1 MHDEDLALAISAA
14 HSAGDLLLE
23 FWSEREGLT
32 ISSKRAGDF
41 VSEADTT
48 AENHLREVLL
58 AGQQDDHWLG
68 EEGGAHGQGSRRW
81 IVDPL
86 DGTTNF
92 LRGIPHWSVSIALE
106 VDGELKV
113 GVVHDPVHKETFA
126 AQLGGGAKLNGV
138 GIKPSDTTVFG
149 SALFGTGVPFGTM
162 AHIEDTT
169 KQIARLMPHCAG
181 IRRMGSAALDLAYV
195 ACGRLDG
202 FWERRLQLW
211 DIAAGLLILRE
222 AGAIVEGFDPL
233 EKPEVSGSVVCAN
246 KALFAEFSGY
256 LRAN

>member
-1 MHDEDLALAISAA
+1 MHDKDLALAIRAA

-58 AGQQDDHWLG
+58 AGQQDDNWLG
-68 EEGGAHGQGSRRW
+68 EEGGAQGQGSRRW

-92 LRGIPHWSVSIALE
+92 LRGIPHWAVSIALE

-113 GVVHDPVHKETFA
+113 GVVHDPVHNETFA
-126 AQLGGGAKLNGV
+126 AQLGGGANAERSRDKALGHHRVWVCAVWNRSSFWHHGPHR
-138 GIKPSDTTVFG
+138 GHHLADRSPHAALRWYSKDGLG
-149 SALFGTGVPFGTM
+149 SARSCIRCM
-162 AHIEDTT
+162 R
-169 KQIARLMPHCAG
+169 QARWLLGAKA
-181 IRRMGSAALDLAYV
+181 AALGH
-195 ACGRLDG
+195 C
-202 FWERRLQLW
+202 RR
-211 DIAAGLLILRE
+211 IAHTSR
-222 AGAIVEGFDPL
+222 
-233 EKPEVSGSVVCAN
+233 SRSRC
-246 KALFAEFSGY
+246 
-256 LRAN
+256 